1 MDKECDKQLINVK
14 NNDLSRSP
22 MDSEYSSENV
32 TTELIHG
39 SIETV
44 MQVLEMLPSD
54 IEAAADTIS
63 QCLLNENKVL
73 CCGTGQSAA
82 LSQLFASNLLNR
94 FQYERPSLPAINL
107 SADATTLTAI
117 AGDNAFQDVFAS
129 QIRALGQPGDVLLL
143 ISHNNSNSLLQAIQS
158 AHDREMTVIAL
169 ISQSDQDVTALM
181 LPDDLELRAPTDNRP
196 RVAEAHLLI
205 SNCICALIDQHLFGG
220 F

>member
-1 MDKECDKQLINVK
+1 
-14 NNDLSRSP
+14 
-22 MDSEYSSENV
+22 MDSDYSADNP

-44 MQVLEMLPSD
+44 MQVLEQLPPS
-54 IEAAADTIS
+54 IEVAADIIT
-63 QCLLNENKVL
+63 QCLLSENKVL

-82 LSQLFASNLLNR
+82 LTQLFASNLLNR

-117 AGDNAFQDVFAS
+117 AGDNTFQDVFAN

-143 ISHNNSNSLLQAIQS
+143 VSHSNSNSLLQAIQS
-158 AHDREMTVIAL
+158 AHDREMIVIAL
-169 ISQSDQDVTALM
+169 VSQSDQDVSALM
-181 LPDDLELRAPTDNRP
+181 LPEDLELRAPSDNRA
-196 RVAEAHLLI
+196 RVAEAQLLLI
-205 SNCICALIDQHLFGG
+205 NCICELIDQQLFGG